1 MSSWN
6 YVDGTFTP
14 LRVVT
19 EPRRNFTPEL
29 IQEPQPQ
36 PQSLLSTSLHSHTG
50 DLQRDYWAEVT
61 GTTELLLQRA
71 QKDSECVVG
80 VVTDV
85 SESGVATVAH
95 TGIVFA
101 WVTRG
106 DVLPPL
112 SGIYEKTVN
121 GVFAGNVVI
130 DVHPDRSFTM
140 AQTHDD
146 DLKQLRQRFDA
157 LTTAT

>member
-1 MSSWN
+1 MSWS
-6 YVDGTFTP
+6 YIDGTFVP
-14 LRVVT
+14 QVVSRRPPSSPIIT
-19 EPRRNFTPEL
+19 EDDEQTT
-29 IQEPQPQ
+29 Q
-36 PQSLLSTSLHSHTG
+36 LSTSQHTHTG
-50 DLQRDYWAEVT
+50 DLENDYWAEVT
-61 GTTELLLQRA
+61 GTTELELRRA
-71 QKDSECVVG
+71 QKGSECVVG